1 MFQMVNKHI
10 EARILYFP
18 HQIPEL
24 GEGEGVRHK
33 NTGIMQHIIPALSS
47 NLFPNLHYF
56 PKQQFT
62 HSILC
67 SFNS

>member
-24 GEGEGVRHK
+24 GEGGGSEAQKHRYHATH
-33 NTGIMQHIIPALSS
+33 NTGTFFESFS
-47 NLFPNLHYF
+47 
-56 PKQQFT
+56 QFT
-62 HSILC
+62 LFS
-67 SFNS
+67 